1 MSKSAAHVISGHT
14 VVITGAASGIGR
26 ALAQRLS
33 GHGLRLQRLTEEI
46 ERRKKT

>member
-26 ALAQRLS
+26 LWRNDFQPMAARSRLPTS
-33 GHGLRLQRLTEEI
+33 MNEV
-46 ERRKKT
+46 